1 MGQLLLEKPWARA
14 TNTNS
19 NGSHMICKRLILYV
33 ITQTCPRHAH
43 ATRNLPS
50 ARALELKSLILAFGE
65 DCGPTLIGKA
75 MGTRNK
81 YKLKWF
87 THDMQTLDFIRY
99 YSNLPSAR
107 PRNKKPALGTPTPT
121 LLCNGG
127 RLHKNKRSMSARPSM

>member
-1 MGQLLLEKPWARA
+1 MSL
-14 TNTNS
+14 
-19 NGSHMICKRLILYV
+19 RLGTRHLQKGV
-33 ITQTCPRHAH
+33 TSRFKVSLRLGTRTLTQIVD
-43 ATRNLPS
+43 LS
-50 ARALELKSLILAFGE
+50 FGE

-87 THDMQTLDFIRY
+87 THDMQTLDSIRY